1 MKDSSTARQPDQT
14 AAPGPSPLPAQPA
27 ISRHR
32 RWRLPLVWLV
42 PAAAALIGLSMLA
55 HAWLSAGP
63 EITIAFRT
71 AAGLEAGKTPVK
83 FKDVTVGQVKA
94 IALSGDGSHVLVT
107 VALDQGAASL
117 TRRDARYWVVR
128 PRVGTGGISGLDTLL
143 SGAYIAA
150 DGGTAKAP
158 ATTFTG
164 LETPPTVI
172 AGMPGQ
178 SFTLHAQDLGSLDV
192 GSAVYYRRIQVGRVA
207 SYKLD
212 DDGNSVN
219 LQVFV
224 DAPYDRFVTTDT
236 RFWNASGVD
245 VSLGAD
251 GLKLKTQSMATIVA
265 GGIAF
270 AAPDRSQGKS
280 ASAHAEFTLARDQ
293 DTALAPPDGPGQY
306 MQLRFAQSLRGLTV
320 GAPVLFAGV
329 TLGSVVSMN
338 LDYDQSRRRFPTA
351 VGIVVY
357 PQRLGPVLDILKRER
372 DRGGDSEQ
380 HVAQFLQKMVEHGLR
395 AQARSG
401 NLLTGQLYISLD
413 VVPNAPQ
420 VPFDVN
426 ARPLTVPTIDGSF
439 DRVQE
444 QVASI
449 VGKIDR
455 LPLAS
460 IAGHL
465 DAALAGLGDTLGQVN
480 DQVLPETTR
489 TLQQAQQT
497 FGAAQGMLAGDAPL
511 QQDLG
516 RTLQEVQRA
525 AYSLR
530 TLTDVLGRHPQSLL
544 RGLPADTPSAPALQP
559 TTTTAP
565 ESPR

>member
-1 MKDSSTARQPDQT
+1 M
-14 AAPGPSPLPAQPA
+14 
-27 ISRHR
+27 
-32 RWRLPLVWLV
+32 
-42 PAAAALIGLSMLA
+42 LI

-63 EITIAFRT
+63 EITIAFPT
-71 AAGLEAGKTPVK
+71 ATGLEAGKTPIRYK
-83 FKDVTVGQVKA
+83 GVTVGGVKS
-94 IALSGDGSHVLVT
+94 IALSDDGSHAIVT
-107 VALDQGAASL
+107 VSLDKSASSL
-117 TRRDARYWVVR
+117 TRRDTRFWVVR
-128 PRVGTGGISGLDTLL
+128 PRVGTAGISGLDTLF
-143 SGAYIAA
+143 SGAYVAA
-150 DGGTAKAP
+150 DAGTAKESGSA
-158 ATTFTG
+158 FTA

-172 AGMPGQ
+172 AGTPGR
-178 SFTLHAQDLGSLDV
+178 SFTLHGEDLGSLDI
-192 GSAVYYRRIQVGRVA
+192 GSSVYYRRIQVGRVA

-212 DDGNSVN
+212 EDGKSVN
-219 LQVFV
+219 LQIFI

-245 VSLGAD
+245 VSIGAD
-251 GLKLKTQSMATIVA
+251 GLKLKTQSIATIVA

-270 AAPDRSQGKS
+270 AAPDRSQGGPAPS
-280 ASAHAEFTLARDQ
+280 HAAFTLAKDQ

-306 MQLRFAQSLRGLTV
+306 MQLRFTQSLRGLTV

-338 LDYDQSRRRFPTA
+338 LDYDQAKRRFPTV

-357 PQRLGPVLDILKRER
+357 PQRLGPVLATLKRER
-372 DRGGDSEQ
+372 DRGGDNQQ

-413 VVPNAPQ
+413 VVPTAPH

-426 ARPLTVPTIDGSF
+426 ARPLTVPTIDGTF

-449 VGKIDR
+449 VGKIDK

-460 IAGHL
+460 IANNL
-465 DAALAGLGDTLGQVN
+465 DATLAGLGNTLKQVN
-480 DQVLPETTR
+480 GQVLPETTR
-489 TLQQAQQT
+489 TLQQAQKT
-497 FGAAQGMLAGDAPL
+497 FGAAQGMLADDAPL

-525 AYSLR
+525 ARSLR
-530 TLTDVLGRHPQSLL
+530 TLTELLGRHPQSLL
-544 RGLPADTPSAPALQP
+544 RGIPDDAPSAALPPHQP
-559 TTTTAP
+559 TTTKEP
-565 ESPR
+565 QR

>member
-1 MKDSSTARQPDQT
+1 MKDTN
-14 AAPGPSPLPAQPA
+14 LELEPAHPA
-27 ISRHR
+27 VIR
-32 RWRLPLVWLV
+32 RRRLPLVWLV
-42 PAAAALIGLSMLA
+42 PAVAALIGLSMLV
-55 HAWLSAGP
+55 HAWLSAGA
-63 EITIAFRT
+63 EITIACRT
-71 AAGLEAGKTPVK
+71 ATGLEAGKTPVK
-83 FKDVTVGQVKA
+83 YKGVTVGEVKSV
-94 IALSGDGSHVLVT
+94 ALSDDGSHAIVI
-107 VALDQGAASL
+107 VALDKSATSL
-117 TRRDARYWVVR
+117 TRRDTRFWVVR

-150 DGGTAKAP
+150 DVGTAKVSAG
-158 ATTFTG
+158 AFTE
-164 LETPPTVI
+164 LETPPTVV
-172 AGMPGQ
+172 AGTPGK
-178 SFTLHAQDLGSLDV
+178 SFTLHGEDLGSLDI
-192 GSAVYYRRIQVGRVA
+192 GSSIYYRRIQVGRVA

-212 DDGNSVN
+212 ADGKSVN
-219 LQVFV
+219 LQIFI

-270 AAPDRSQGKS
+270 AAPDRSQGS
-280 ASAHAEFTLARDQ
+280 AAAEHAEFVLAKDQ
-293 DTALAPPDGPGQY
+293 ETALAPPDGPGQY

-338 LDYDQSRRRFPTA
+338 LDYDQDNRRFPTM

-395 AQARSG
+395 AQACSG

-413 VVPNAPQ
+413 VVPNAPK
-420 VPFDVN
+420 VAFDVN
-426 ARPLTVPTIDGSF
+426 ARPLAVPTIDGTF

-449 VGKIDR
+449 VGKIDK

-460 IAGHL
+460 IANHL
-465 DAALAGLGDTLGQVN
+465 DTALAGLGDTLRQVN
-480 DQVLPETTR
+480 GQVLPETTR
-489 TLQQAQQT
+489 TLVQAQQT
-497 FGAAQGMLAGDAPL
+497 FGAAQGMLADDAPL

-516 RTLQEVQRA
+516 RTLQEVQHA
-525 AYSLR
+525 ARSLR
-530 TLTDVLGRHPQSLL
+530 TLTELLGRHPQSLL
-544 RGLPADTPSAPALQP
+544 RGVPDDAPAGAVPARQP
-559 TTTTAP
+559 TTTTTTTKEP
-565 ESPR
+565 QR